1 MSEDELLRNLG
12 QVAREQAGRERL
24 FLDERWDRL
33 AAGTLSAEEDAELRR
48 LAETS
53 DEARVAYE
61 AFRPL
66 GAAFQGRVV
75 EKIAEQ
81 RAVGEA
87 PVPRR
92 VIPAPVSLHVVPAPV
107 PRPEPRPEPSP
118 FFVRRLRTWGTSA
131 AAMAA
136 TLAALLFGAPQIPIF
151 TVALAGGARLTRGEA
166 IEMPTWAP
174 GDPFQAIVS
183 PATAFEHVW
192 PLRARTFLL
201 RDGEVRPVEAHAE
214 VEPSGVVKVTG
225 TLDRDLPAGT
235 WTLWV
240 VVGRWGTLPGAAKVR
255 TLSAAQP
262 QNHRHWVATP
272 QTLNVRPREPG

>member
-66 GAAFQGRVV
+66 GAAFHARIVA
-75 EKIAEQ
+75 KIAER
-81 RAVGEA
+81 RAVEEA
-87 PVPRR
+87 NEAVPRR
-92 VIPAPVSLHVVPAPV
+92 VIPASVPLRVVPAPV
-107 PRPEPRPEPSP
+107 PRPKP
-118 FFVRRLRTWGTSA
+118 FRLRTWGSTA

-136 TLAALLFGAPQIPIF
+136 TWAALLFGTPQFPML
-151 TVALAGGARLTRGEA
+151 TLAVAGGARLMRGEA
-166 IEMPTWAP
+166 AETPTWAP

-183 PATAFEHVW
+183 PTTAFAHVW
-192 PLRARTFLL
+192 PLRTRVYLL
-201 RDGEVRPVEAHAE
+201 RGAEIRPVEAHAE
-214 VEPSGVVKVTG
+214 VEPGGVVKVTG

-240 VVGRWGTLPGAAKVR
+240 VVGRWGTLPGAAKLG
-255 TLSAAQP
+255 TLSAAHP
-262 QNHRHWVATP
+262 QNDRHWVAMP